1 MTISVL
7 RCGIGNHASVVR
19 MIQKLGGDAQ
29 YVSTA
34 DEVVNS
40 SKLILP
46 GVGHFG
52 EGMKRLNDSNLGD
65 AICEFASNENR
76 KLLGICLGMQLLCEN
91 SEESKGKGL
100 GLIPATVELFRFNSE
115 SKLKVPHM
123 GWNTVEVTGN
133 SVLFSDL
140 DSERRYYFV
149 HSYFVR
155 PKQAE
160 ITTGTCLYGY
170 NFCAAFEKNNI
181 FGVQFHPE
189 KSHKFGMALFRRFLE
204 L

>member
-1 MTISVL
+1 M
-7 RCGIGNHASVVR
+7 
-19 MIQKLGGDAQ
+19 
-29 YVSTA
+29 
-34 DEVVNS
+34 
-40 SKLILP
+40 

-52 EGMKRLNDSNLGD
+52 AGMKRLNDSNLGD
-65 AICEFASNENR
+65 AIREFASNEKPEVAWYLLRHAATLR
-76 KLLGICLGMQLLCEN
+76 K
-91 SEESKGKGL
+91 KVRRVRGKDL
-100 GLIPATVELFRFNSE
+100 ALFPAIALSFLDLNSE

-133 SVLFSDL
+133 SVLFSEL
-140 DSERRYYFV
+140 DRERRYYFV

-160 ITTGTCLYGY
+160 ITTGTRLYGH

-189 KSHKFGMALFRRFLE
+189 KSHKFEMALFRRFLE